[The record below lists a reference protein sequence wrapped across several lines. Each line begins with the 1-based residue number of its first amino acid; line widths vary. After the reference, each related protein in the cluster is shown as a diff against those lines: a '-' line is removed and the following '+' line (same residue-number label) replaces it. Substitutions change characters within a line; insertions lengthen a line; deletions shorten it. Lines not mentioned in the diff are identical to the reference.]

1 MVINMNSCTFYWLKR
16 NPQNLFVIFAAI
28 AFMSIKG
35 SLFADVLAL
44 LFISRTTLD
53 IFTEMTYSLP
63 FSRRDIW
70 KFHVTVQAV
79 LMMIFILV
87 NLIQNAGNIWNILVS
102 VFFVLFTFF
111 CLRTEK
117 VRCEGEKICH
127 QGDIGSQKY
136 TESTDCSTLFMLSGN
151 GKTQQNTDGAEAE
164 FKTGKH
170 LPVPGLDVTV
180 STVKKAF
187 HRQNLLFLLLYHRD
201 HNLQTLKSKQ
211 KYL

>member
-16 NPQNLFVIFAAI
+16 NPQNLFLIFAAI

-102 VFFVLFTFF
+102 VFFVLFTFLN
-111 CLRTEK
+111 CLQSPRRK
-117 VRCEGEKICH
+117 AFWW
-127 QGDIGSQKY
+127 IGLLPIIVIGLLN
-136 TESTDCSTLFMLSGN
+136 DCSPQIFRIIKKMAVNPQVHLILIAIEIVLVGINIYSF
-151 GKTQQNTDGAEAE
+151 
-164 FKTGKH
+164 FKEYRWF
-170 LPVPGLDVTV
+170 
-180 STVKKAF
+180 VK
-187 HRQNLLFLLLYHRD
+187 R
-201 HNLQTLKSKQ
+201 S
-211 KYL
+211 